1 MNSLTQ
7 VAYVSRRVI
16 KYGGIGLVGFLF
28 FWWGLT
34 ASIKAYQ
41 EAHPPY
47 VAPTV
52 RFGTL
57 GKIVFPEKTF
67 EKKNFTAELPNDS
80 FPSYSDQANVYVIY
94 RSKSALGALEEGK
107 KIAAAMGFTTEPRE
121 VATGQYLFND
131 SISGR
136 SLTMNVLESSFKL
149 SYPYLSDQMLLN
161 PEQMPSKEQ
170 AISAAKNFLQQAGKL
185 STDLESGEKKVSY
198 WKINFD
204 GLKAVDALSE
214 ANIIRVDFFRKSLDN
229 DIQVVSSEVGKASV
243 SVLVSGSSVAAK
255 KIVEVNYQHV
265 DVDTSAA
272 SSSTYPIK
280 SSQEAFNDLKSG
292 DYWPASDSAT
302 ANVIIRKIYLAYFE
316 PVNLTQFLQPVYV
329 FEGDGGFVAYV
340 RTITDKYAK

>member
-16 KYGGIGLVGFLF
+16 KFGGIGLVIFLF

-41 EAHPPY
+41 AAHPPY

-57 GKIVFPEKTF
+57 AKIVFPEKTF
-67 EKKNFTAELPNDS
+67 ENKNFTAELANDQ
-80 FPSYSDQANVYVIY
+80 FPKYKDQANVYVIY

-107 KIAAAMGFTTEPRE
+107 KTAALMGFLAEPSE
-121 VATGQYLFND
+121 SATGIYTFND
-131 SISGR
+131 SNNGR

-149 SYPYLSDQMLLN
+149 SYPYLSDQLLLN
-161 PEQMPSKEQ
+161 PEQMPSREE
-170 AISAAKNFLQQAGKL
+170 AINAAKNYIQQAGKL
-185 STDLESGEKKVSY
+185 SVDLDTGEKKVSY

-204 GLKAVDALSE
+204 GLKSVDGLSE
-214 ANIIRVDFFRKSLDN
+214 ANLIRVDFFRKNLADEVS
-229 DIQVVSSEVGKASV
+229 VVSTDYGKASV

-255 KIVEVNYQHV
+255 KIVEVNYKHV

-280 SSQEAFNDLKSG
+280 TSQEAFDDLKNG
-292 DYWPASDSAT
+292 DYWPASDTSAKD
-302 ANVIIRKIYLAYFE
+302 VIIRKIYLAYFE
-316 PVNLTQFLQPVYV
+316 PINLTQFLQPVYV
-329 FEGDGGFVAYV
+329 FEGDNGFVAYV
-340 RTITDKYAK
+340 RAITDKYAK

>member
-16 KYGGIGLVGFLF
+16 KFGGIGLVGFLF

-41 EAHPPY
+41 AAHPPY

-57 GKIVFPEKTF
+57 DKIIFPEKSF
-67 EKKNFTAELPNDS
+67 EKKTFSAELANDK
-80 FPSYSDQANVYVIY
+80 FPTYKDQANVYVIY
-94 RSKSALGALEEGK
+94 RSKSALGALEASK
-107 KIAAAMGFTTEPRE
+107 STAALMGFTTEPRE
-121 VATGQYLFND
+121 ISTGVYLFNEN
-131 SISGR
+131 SSGR

-161 PEQMPSKEQ
+161 PEKMPSKDE
-170 AISAAKNFLQQAGKL
+170 AISLAKNYIQQAGKL

-204 GLKAVDALSE
+204 GLKTVDGLSE
-214 ANIIRVDFFRKSLDN
+214 ANIIRVDFFRKSLGD
-229 DIQVVSSEVGKASV
+229 DVKVVSTEIDKASV

-255 KIVEVNYQHV
+255 RIVEINYKHV
-265 DVDTSAA
+265 DVDPSAA

-280 SSQEAFNDLKSG
+280 SSQEAFADLQAG
-292 DYWPASDSAT
+292 NYWPVNDTSASS
-302 ANVIIRKIYLAYFE
+302 VIIRKIYLAYFE
-316 PVNLTQFLQPVYV
+316 PINLTQFLQPVYV
-329 FEGDGGFVAYV
+329 FEGDNNFVAYV
-340 RTITDKYAK
+340 RAITDKYAN